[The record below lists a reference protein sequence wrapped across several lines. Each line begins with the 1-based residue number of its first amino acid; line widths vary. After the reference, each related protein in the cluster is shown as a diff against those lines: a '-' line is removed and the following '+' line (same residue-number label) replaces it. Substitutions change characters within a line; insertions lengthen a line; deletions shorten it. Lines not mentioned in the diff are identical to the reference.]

1 MGYSGRYHAA
11 SLAAVFIAL
20 AIGILIG
27 IGLADD
33 VVSTASQELEQ
44 SLRDERDQAE
54 AEADDLRGELD
65 EEEQFSEEAY
75 PALVDRKLAKRK
87 FAVVE
92 LGDVPDDEVDDTA
105 DEAIDAAEQA
115 GGELASVSS
124 IELPLDV
131 AALADDVGGK
141 ARGARNDPDD
151 LERLGRIVGS
161 KLAGGGELIDRSKE
175 NLFTRFN
182 GSLDGVSLLIL
193 IRNPVTDLG
202 GKQQERYDALEV
214 GLIQGAKDGAVGV
227 VGVESTSTDPTTL
240 DVFSDQGVA
249 TVDNVE
255 TPAGKVSLV
264 YALDGAEGDYGS
276 KDAAGSLLP
285 ELQPGD
291 PSP

>member
-54 AEADDLRGELD
+54 AEADDLRAQLD
-65 EEEQFSEEAY
+65 EEEQFSDDAY

-87 FAVVE
+87 FAVIE

-131 AALADDVGGK
+131 AALIDDVGGR
-141 ARGARNDPDD
+141 AEGLRNDPGD
-151 LERLGRIVGS
+151 LERLGRLVGS
-161 KLAGGGELIDRSKE
+161 GLAGGGELIDRSKE
-175 NLFTRFN
+175 SLFTRFN
-182 GSLDGVSLLIL
+182 GSLEGVSLLIL
-193 IRNPVTDLG
+193 IRNPATDLG
-202 GKQQERYDALEV
+202 DKQQERYDALEA
-214 GLIQGAKDGAVGV
+214 GLIQGAREGAAGV
-227 VGVESTSTDPTTL
+227 VGVESSSTDPTTL
-240 DVFSDQGVA
+240 DVFSEQDVA
-249 TVDNVE
+249 TVDNVD

-264 YALDGAEGDYGS
+264 YALDGAEGDFGG
-276 KDAAGSLLP
+276 KDAADSMLP
-285 ELQPGD
+285 DLQPND

>member
-105 DEAIDAAEQA
+105 DEAIDSAEQA